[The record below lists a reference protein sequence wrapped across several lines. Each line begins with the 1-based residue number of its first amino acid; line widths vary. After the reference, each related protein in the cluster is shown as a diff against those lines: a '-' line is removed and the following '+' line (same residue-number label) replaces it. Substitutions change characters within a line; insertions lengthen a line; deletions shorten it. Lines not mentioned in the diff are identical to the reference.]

1 MERSPPTHQPEE
13 APMPSTGMEPPAK
26 KARFSRSIKN
36 LLDAHGSTRTSNGAA
51 PEPSRRDV
59 AVGTDGSEEF
69 SEEELAKLR
78 REFEWYDKDGDG
90 QITAEDLGAMMSALG
105 FNLTQEELEMEIAE
119 VDRNGDGM
127 INFSEFVAK
136 NAGDITLPDI
146 TPRDS
151 TPTAEEIRVIFQ
163 FIDRHGNGFLT
174 SDELRLFFAAFDK
187 EGLTDEEI
195 EEFIREADTDGDGKI
210 SYDEFVALMTS
221 M

>member
-1 MERSPPTHQPEE
+1 MQSPQEF
-13 APMPSTGMEPPAK
+13 
-26 KARFSRSIKN
+26 RRSIKN
-36 LLDAHGSTRTSNGAA
+36 LLDAHASTRTSNGAA

-90 QITAEDLGAMMSALG
+90 QITAEDLGAMMSVLG

-119 VDRNGDGM
+119 VDRMDGDGM

-163 FIDRHGNGFLT
+163 LIDRHGNGFLT
-174 SDELRLFFAAFDK
+174 LDELRRFFAAFDE

-195 EEFIREADTDGDGKI
+195 EEFTREADTDGDGKI

>member
-13 APMPSTGMEPPAK
+13 APMPSPRMEPPAK

-90 QITAEDLGAMMSALG
+90 QITAEELGAAMSALG
-105 FNLTQEELEMEIAE
+105 FNLTQQDLEILIAV
-119 VDRNGDGM
+119 VDKNGDGT
-127 INFSEFVAK
+127 INFSEFVAMTQRDLTPD
-136 NAGDITLPDI
+136 DIP
-146 TPRDS
+146 
-151 TPTAEEIRVIFQ
+151 PTAEEIRLVFQ
-163 FIDRHGNGFLT
+163 LIDRHGNGFLT
-174 SDELRLFFAAFDK
+174 LDELRRFFAAFDE

-195 EEFIREADTDGDGKI
+195 EEFTREADTDGDGKI